1 MKQQETK
8 ALLNEIAE
16 KTKAQLIELGILKPE
31 KDHGQ
36 RLSK

>member
-1 MKQQETK
+1 MTQQEVK

-16 KTKAQLIELGILKPE
+16 TTKAQLIELGILKSE
-31 KDHGQ
+31 SNHGQ